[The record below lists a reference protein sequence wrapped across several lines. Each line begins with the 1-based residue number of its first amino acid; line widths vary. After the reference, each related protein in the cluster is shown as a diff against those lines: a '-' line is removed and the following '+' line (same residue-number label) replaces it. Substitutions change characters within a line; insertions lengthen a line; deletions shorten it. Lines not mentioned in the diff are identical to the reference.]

1 MAKKKASARN
11 SKPVAA
17 VTLKLTLNDLKK
29 ITDDCSSFGGDSW
42 QQIHWGKID
51 VGLEPIR
58 LRANAMA
65 KKTANRTTKKAGK

>member
-1 MAKKKASARN
+1 MAKKKSTRIT
-11 SKPVAA
+11 KPVAA

-51 VGLEPIR
+51 VGLEPIA
-58 LRANAMA
+58 LRASATA
-65 KKTANRTTKKAGK
+65 KKKSKKTSKKS